1 MFDGGLMKKDEL
13 RKEILR
19 CNEQLKEI
27 REFKVFTYIER
38 ENKQKEIKALEEK
51 IKKMKEEL
59 YYDENDN
66 KD

>member
-1 MFDGGLMKKDEL
+1 MKKDEL

-51 IKKMKEEL
+51 LKKMKEEL
-59 YYDENDN
+59 YDDKTIGKN
-66 KD
+66 K